1 MGMNSTKETAR
12 LCALS
17 KSTEPVWRT
26 RHAPCTPNNK
36 SPNNEAW
43 PSSSKPNPN
52 RGGRAGVPPC
62 VPMQSRRTFDFSY
75 SSAAVALLRS
85 VYLSQDSL
93 VGCSGQPLESCVK
106 PSITM
111 ILCASCTELKVQVRC
126 FCNISCYDILC
137 YAMFCYV
144 CAVHVMTS
152 SVCSLSLSIYIYGM
166 PCCVVACCTVHVMIC
181 LAMFCCD
188 YGLLCMP
195 ACLHVYVHECINV

>member
-62 VPMQSRRTFDFSY
+62 VPVQSRRTFDFSY

-85 VYLSQDSL
+85 VYVSQDSL

-126 FCNISCYDILC
+126 FCNISCY
-137 YAMFCYV
+137 AMFCYV

-152 SVCSLSLSIYIYGM
+152 SVCSLSLSIYIYIWYAVLCCGM
-166 PCCVVACCTVHVMIC
+166 LHCTCYDMLGYVLLRLWFVMHACVSACVC
-181 LAMFCCD
+181 
-188 YGLLCMP
+188 P
-195 ACLHVYVHECINV
+195 